1 MLVATNRAAATMV
14 KSSSASTEASASIN
28 KRKQAL
34 PRPKLSK
41 LCDKCDFGTNDE
53 GELVEHMKLEHNS
66 DDVHFCDICSFF
78 TESLWDF
85 QVRMEQHSNK

>member
-1 MLVATNRAAATMV
+1 MLVATNRAAMV
-14 KSSSASTEASASIN
+14 KSSPAASTEASASIN

-66 DDVHFCDICSFF
+66 EDVHFCDLCAFS

-85 QVRMEQHSNK
+85 QLHMEQHSNK